1 MTRKGRRENGDRYRY
16 LSPFCS
22 VAILLPDADPLLG
35 RQVHLVAGLDVERLV
50 PGVDVADDAVYP
62 IFGRAVRIAEKAF
75 TKGAFADLGL
85 PCLAVGDEEALVAGQ
100 AVDDRRLAMLVDV

>member
-35 RQVHLVAGLDVERLV
+35 RQVHLVARLDVERLV
-50 PGVDVADDAVYP
+50 PGVDVADDSVDP
-62 IFGRAVRIAEKAF
+62 IFGRAVRVGQEPLA
-75 TKGAFADLGL
+75 KGALADLRA
-85 PCLAVGDEEALVAGQ
+85 PALAVGDEEALVAGQ
-100 AVDDRRLAMLVDV
+100 AADHLGLAMLG